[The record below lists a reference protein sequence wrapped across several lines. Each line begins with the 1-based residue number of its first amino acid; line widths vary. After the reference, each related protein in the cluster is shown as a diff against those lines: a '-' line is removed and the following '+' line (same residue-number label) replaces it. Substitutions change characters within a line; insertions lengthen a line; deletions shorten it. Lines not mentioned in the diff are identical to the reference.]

1 MKKFPAVY
9 DVKILM
15 FYRIGRG
22 RDTRDTARPDPKRDL
37 TPTRH
42 DKTSTPTETLR
53 PSAGQSTGS
62 YSSYKTA
69 EDRAAFIKQ
78 QAEQRMAER
87 LAALGLKPP
96 SKTGESTQQ
105 RQEREAREREDRVR
119 QAEAE
124 DAKRDEERQRRL
136 ADEQPSP
143 PTSKAAA
150 KKPPPPP
157 SRKSRADSATQRA
170 DAQRKV
176 DEEALK
182 ARAEQE
188 GKEQAIR
195 NQQQAQEAETKAME

>member
-1 MKKFPAVY
+1 LETSRP
-9 DVKILM
+9 
-15 FYRIGRG
+15 
-22 RDTRDTARPDPKRDL
+22 TA
-37 TPTRH
+37 T
-42 DKTSTPTETLR
+42 
-53 PSAGQSTGS
+53 QSTGS

-124 DAKRDEERQRRL
+124 DVKRDEERQRRL

-143 PTSKAAA
+143 PSSKATS

-176 DEEALK
+176 DEEALN

-195 NQQQAQEAETKAME
+195 NQQQAQEAETRKME